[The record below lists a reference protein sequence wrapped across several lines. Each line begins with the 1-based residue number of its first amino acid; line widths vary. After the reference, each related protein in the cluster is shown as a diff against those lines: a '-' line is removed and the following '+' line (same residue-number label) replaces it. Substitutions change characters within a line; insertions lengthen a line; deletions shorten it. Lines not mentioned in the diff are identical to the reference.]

1 MPATKQRQVY
11 RLFNKYTLEDLRKRL
26 NYEIS
31 YLDAIRRNPGEKTS
45 DRFKEV
51 ARRILNEP
59 LEELFSVED
68 ELSY

>member
-1 MPATKQRQVY
+1 MPTTKQRQVY

-26 NYEIS
+26 GYEIS

-51 ARRILNEP
+51 TIRILNES
-59 LEELFSVED
+59 LGELFTVVTED
-68 ELSY
+68 